1 MNCIPSFFN
10 ESVPRSTSFP
20 KSIFAVEIARDK
32 GAGDTHVPSNKR
44 DLKREAYWQEIIDRQ
59 KQSGKSQSQF
69 CRDEEI
75 TDHKFSYWKN
85 ALAKR
90 QKAKK
95 LTQLPDNK
103 INIPF
108 VPLTVQDNFD
118 LTNSQNAEQIE
129 ICVRHE
135 SRGKEEVETE
145 TLQVTWWELN
155 PTRQSLTSNRKRVL
169 HKKG

>member
-1 MNCIPSFFN
+1 M
-10 ESVPRSTSFP
+10 
-20 KSIFAVEIARDK
+20 A
-32 GAGDTHVPSNKR
+32 SNKR
-44 DLKREAYWQEIIDRQ
+44 DLKREAYWQEVIDRQ

-118 LTNSQNAEQIE
+118 FTNSQNSEQIE
-129 ICVRHE
+129 ISKIVLRISANTDQATIACI
-135 SRGKEEVETE
+135 
-145 TLQVTWWELN
+145 L
-155 PTRQSLTSNRKRVL
+155 QSL
-169 HKKG
+169 GA